1 LEVKTHSVSQVY
13 ILNIQ
18 LYLFPVIF
26 IEVMLISDELRD
38 DHATMEEEISVIE
51 EHMDEQRI

>member
-1 LEVKTHSVSQVY
+1 VKTPSISQVY

-26 IEVMLISDELRD
+26 IEVMLISDELLD
-38 DHATMEEEISVIE
+38 VHATMEEEISVIE
-51 EHMDEQRI
+51 EHMEQQRN